1 MTMTSWPSAIFFEE
15 ADHTDIVTK
24 QQHKEAREEITPS
37 DSHQNLKMSKCER
50 QSAIDEIS
58 LTRDTAPTSVS
69 LMKRAKQPSAT
80 SNVGSTPKS
89 AVSAQ
94 TGIPL
99 PIRNLNTL
107 ARNHLGDC
115 GGLPMGLVADDE
127 LVKNIRAGV
136 GIAGNV
142 AGRAAKNA
150 PGGREVI
157 HGVKAGIAYAEE
169 TAQSAKKLISD
180 TRQLA
185 QDMDIKKFAAS
196 SASWDFED
204 DMFRLSDESSQ
215 SEDLSGSRSKSSNT
229 KESFRL
235 TESDE
240 SSYYSKDDDFDMGTM
255 QSSFVTENPSGIYT
269 ESIAP
274 SAVED
279 LSFAPHSVISTRGRR
294 TRNKPPKAPQR
305 AVSNI
310 FLPSEVQRRGP
321 DHVRRDETVSSAIAE
336 VNSFG
341 DDDNNSEFT
350 EVTYQSEP
358 NVDLQARRG
367 FQEKDTVAD
376 VDNVDKNDDSSE
388 YTEVTVP
395 DEGNG
400 GGTSGIDK
408 GEKRMAVTNECAERA
423 DSDPNVATTIS
434 HTKSPEHI
442 LADNTVDVVPVKVK
456 WIDPPPEQAALIAA
470 MLSTSIGRRSNACGT
485 IKMMASNKK
494 KAAALARTRIL
505 VDALI
510 LAINDGAKLEK
521 KEMYTLKLKLERQ

>member
-1 MTMTSWPSAIFFEE
+1 MKAPNAPRDVPNEIEIEIQAGTTMPATTGTIMEKGASASHPRDDVEALRSSTLVGGNYNGDAGPSHYQEDDNDDILALRDSFEE

-24 QQHKEAREEITPS
+24 QQHKEAREETTPS
-37 DSHQNLKMSKCER
+37 DSHQNPKMSKCER
-50 QSAIDEIS
+50 QSAIDDIS

-69 LMKRAKQPSAT
+69 LMKQANQPSAT
-80 SNVGSTPKS
+80 SNVGVAPNNAIS
-89 AVSAQ
+89 AK

-127 LVKNIRAGV
+127 LDKNIRAGI

-310 FLPSEVQRRGP
+310 F
-321 DHVRRDETVSSAIAE
+321 
-336 VNSFG
+336 
-341 DDDNNSEFT
+341 FT
-350 EVTYQSEP
+350 
-358 NVDLQARRG
+358 L
-367 FQEKDTVAD
+367 
-376 VDNVDKNDDSSE
+376 
-388 YTEVTVP
+388 
-395 DEGNG
+395 
-400 GGTSGIDK
+400 
-408 GEKRMAVTNECAERA
+408 
-423 DSDPNVATTIS
+423 
-434 HTKSPEHI
+434 
-442 LADNTVDVVPVKVK
+442 
-456 WIDPPPEQAALIAA
+456 
-470 MLSTSIGRRSNACGT
+470 
-485 IKMMASNKK
+485 
-494 KAAALARTRIL
+494 
-505 VDALI
+505 
-510 LAINDGAKLEK
+510 
-521 KEMYTLKLKLERQ
+521 